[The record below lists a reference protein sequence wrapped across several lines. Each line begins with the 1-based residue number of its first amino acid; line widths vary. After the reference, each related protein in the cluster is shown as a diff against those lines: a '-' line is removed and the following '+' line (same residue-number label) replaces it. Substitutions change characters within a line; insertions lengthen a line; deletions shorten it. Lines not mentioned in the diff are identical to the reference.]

1 MWDIIS
7 KNCVLLSKSYKNDK
21 GLGHSAQ
28 EWLWDKRKVSKSA
41 LLNVG
46 LPMCLFVPLSAYVSN
61 AHPSRN
67 ITTSSAAL
75 VITAKTVTP
84 TLSHQIG
91 APHVSFSSSR
101 WYIGP
106 TSLHLSSLCTWQIV
120 QLHVVWLFQST
131 GCTLLSWLLFV
142 IQFLLPQ
149 NWLQLREGGA
159 VRLGT
164 ALESHFVLVLALVL
178 IVLVVLLVLAA
189 ALALH
194 CPLPCN
200 FPAPTCNL
208 PLVGSYDNW
217 KTEYQLLDQNACYL
231 KAKTKWQNCSLAV
244 DTLYYSWWGM
254 TCHVGWWI
262 LIFVWVSH

>member
-1 MWDIIS
+1 M
-7 KNCVLLSKSYKNDK
+7 
-21 GLGHSAQ
+21 
-28 EWLWDKRKVSKSA
+28 
-41 LLNVG
+41 
-46 LPMCLFVPLSAYVSN
+46 YVSN

-91 APHVSFSSSR
+91 APPVSFSSSR

-106 TSLHLSSLCTWQIV
+106 TSLHLTSLCTCRIV
-120 QLHVVWLFQST
+120 QLMVWLFQST

-142 IQFLLPQ
+142 IQFFLPQ

-178 IVLVVLLVLAA
+178 LVLIVLLVLAA
-189 ALALH
+189 ALYY
-194 CPLPCN
+194 
-200 FPAPTCNL
+200 T
-208 PLVGSYDNW
+208 VGFLAIF
-217 KTEYQLLDQNACYL
+217 QRQHVICLLLAATTIGKRNN
-231 KAKTKWQNCSLAV
+231 NCLNKMLA
-244 DTLYYSWWGM
+244 
-254 TCHVGWWI
+254 I
-262 LIFVWVSH
+262 

>member
-1 MWDIIS
+1 MSPMRTPRETLQRRRQPWS
-7 KNCVLLSKSYKNDK
+7 SRL
-21 GLGHSAQ
+21 
-28 EWLWDKRKVSKSA
+28 KRSRRH
-41 LLNVG
+41 
-46 LPMCLFVPLSAYVSN
+46 CLTKLEL
-61 AHPSRN
+61 H
-67 ITTSSAAL
+67 
-75 VITAKTVTP
+75 
-84 TLSHQIG
+84 LSHS
-91 APHVSFSSSR
+91 PSSR

-159 VRLGT
+159 DRLGT

-178 IVLVVLLVLAA
+178 LVLIVLLVLAA
-189 ALALH
+189 ALELH

-208 PLVGSYDNW
+208 PLVGSYENW
-217 KTEYQLLDQNACYL
+217 KTEYQLLD
-231 KAKTKWQNCSLAV
+231 
-244 DTLYYSWWGM
+244 
-254 TCHVGWWI
+254 
-262 LIFVWVSH
+262 

>member
-1 MWDIIS
+1 MWDIKS
-7 KNCVLLSKSYKNDK
+7 KKCVLLSKSYKNDK

-142 IQFLLPQ
+142 IQFLLPKKLASAQ
-149 NWLQLREGGA
+149 GGRGRQTRNCIGITLCACTIPSSNSSTSFYSSTCTSSCIGITLSASLQFSSA
-159 VRLGT
+159 
-164 ALESHFVLVLALVL
+164 
-178 IVLVVLLVLAA
+178 
-189 ALALH
+189 
-194 CPLPCN
+194 N
-200 FPAPTCNL
+200 
-208 PLVGSYDNW
+208 
-217 KTEYQLLDQNACYL
+217 
-231 KAKTKWQNCSLAV
+231 
-244 DTLYYSWWGM
+244 M
-254 TCHVGWWI
+254 
-262 LIFVWVSH
+262 

>member
-1 MWDIIS
+1 MSFFQSLKRLTRAWGTQ
-7 KNCVLLSKSYKNDK
+7 LKNDYD
-21 GLGHSAQ
+21 
-28 EWLWDKRKVSKSA
+28 WDTRKVNKRPTH
-41 LLNVG
+41 V
-46 LPMCLFVPLSAYVSN
+46 FVRLILKVRVAYVSN

-106 TSLHLSSLCTWQIV
+106 TSLHLSSLCTCRIV
-120 QLHVVWLFQST
+120 QLMVWLFQST

-164 ALESHFVLVLALVL
+164 ALESYFVLVLALAL
-178 IVLVVLLVLAA
+178 TALLVLIALLVLSA
-189 ALALH
+189 ALALR

-208 PLVGSYDNW
+208 PLVGSYENW
-217 KTEYQLLDQNACYL
+217 KTEYQLLD
-231 KAKTKWQNCSLAV
+231 
-244 DTLYYSWWGM
+244 
-254 TCHVGWWI
+254 
-262 LIFVWVSH
+262 